1 MPLSLQPDKKMFGVT
16 LALCLIG
23 AVMVFSASAVTAR
36 EQYGNGYFFLLRQ
49 ALWLAIGIAGMF
61 ALMNLDYRKLRQPR
75 VVFTI
80 LSLTMLMLIAVFFL
94 DRSHATHRWIRIG
107 PLSLQPS
114 EIAKLAVIFYLAWF
128 IELRRNKRGSDA
140 PARVTGGSGARLRKS
155 LGAQFGAGLND
166 PWRSILPVGA
176 TLLLVLGLVVAEP
189 DMGTACMISLI
200 AFVML
205 YVSGLSMRY
214 VAGAIMAAMPII
226 YLLIV
231 RVPYRLQRVQTFF
244 SPGADPQGHGFQLL
258 QSLIAVG
265 SGGFSGVGLMESH
278 QKLFFLPEAHTDFI
292 FSIICEEFGFI
303 GAAVVLALFAV
314 YGWRGFVT
322 AMKAPDQF
330 GRLLGVGI
338 TTMVVGQ
345 ALINLSVVL
354 GLLPTKGIPLPFV
367 SYGGSSLLGML
378 LATGVLLN
386 ISQHADVT

>member
-1 MPLSLQPDKKMFGVT
+1 MPLSLQPDRRMFGVT

-36 EQYGNGYFFLLRQ
+36 EEYGNGYTFLLRQ
-49 ALWLAIGIAGMF
+49 VLWLALGLAGMF
-61 ALMNLDYRKLRQPR
+61 GLMNLDYRKLRQPT
-75 VVFTI
+75 VIFTA
-80 LSLTMLMLIAVFFL
+80 LSVALVLLVGVFFL
-94 DRSHATHRWIRIG
+94 DRSHATHRWIRLG

-114 EIAKLAVIFYLAWF
+114 ELAKLAVIFYLAWF
-128 IELRRNKRGSDA
+128 IEIRSRPRAGGAAVGINDVFHSLA
-140 PARVTGGSGARLRKS
+140 PV
-155 LGAQFGAGLND
+155 LG
-166 PWRSILPVGA
+166 
-176 TLLLVLGLVVAEP
+176 TLLLVVGLVVAEP

-205 YVSGLSMRY
+205 FVSGLSLRY
-214 VAGAIMAAMPII
+214 VAAAIAVAMPAV

-244 SPGADPQGHGFQLL
+244 SPGSDPQGHGFQLL
-258 QSLIAVG
+258 QSLISVG
-265 SGGFSGVGLMESH
+265 SGGFTGVGLMESH

-292 FSIICEEFGFI
+292 FAVICEELGFI
-303 GAAVVLALFAV
+303 GAVIVLGLFAV
-314 YGWRGFVT
+314 YGWRGFLA
-322 AMKAPDQF
+322 AMKAPDRF
-330 GRLLGVGI
+330 GRLLAIGI

-345 ALINLSVVL
+345 ALVNLSVVL

-386 ISQHADVT
+386 ISQHAEAS